1 MDRAKVIDMVG
12 RVPVLGSALR
22 KFARRYPEGSVVEI
36 RSGVAAGMRWKRSHS
51 YVNGYWLG
59 HYELGIQDLLKQEL
73 KPGETFYDVGA
84 NAGFFTLVA
93 AKLVGPTGKCVAFD
107 PSPENDRVIREQL
120 QLNGLGNCVSVQK
133 AVGERAETAMFAF
146 AAPGSSTGHLGAA
159 DSGEQSIEVQVITL
173 DEAAR
178 EYGRPDFVKM
188 DVEGA
193 DIQAMRGAARLLAEA
208 RPRWLIE
215 LHTDECQREVCRL
228 LAEAN
233 YEILDRAPGAELPKH
248 ILARPRG

>member
-1 MDRAKVIDMVG
+1 MDRAKMIEMVG

-36 RSGVAAGMRWKRSHS
+36 RSGVAAGMRWKRYHT
-51 YVNGYWLG
+51 YVNGFWLG
-59 HYELGIQDLLKQEL
+59 HYELGIQQLLEREL
-73 KPGETFYDVGA
+73 KSGETFFDVGA
-84 NAGFFTLVA
+84 NAGFFTLVS
-93 AKLVGPTGKCVAFD
+93 AKLVGPSGRCVAFD

-120 QLNGLGNCVSVQK
+120 ELNGLSNCVSVQK
-133 AVGERAETAMFAF
+133 AVGARAETAMFAF
-146 AAPGSSTGHLGAA
+146 PEPGSSVGHLGAA
-159 DSGEQSIEVQVITL
+159 GQGEQSIEVQVITL

-178 EYGRPDFVKM
+178 EYGRPDFIKL

-193 DIQAMRGAARLLAEA
+193 DIEAVRGAAGLLSGA

-215 LHTDECQREVCRL
+215 LHTDECQRELGRM

-233 YEILDRAPGAELPKH
+233 YEIWDLEPAKELPKH
-248 ILARPRG
+248 ILAKPRR